1 MKTQGLTDNELID
14 LINAN
19 DAAAFEALY
28 RRYWKKLVAI
38 ALNKTQD
45 EDLAKEIIQELFV
58 ELWERRASLSISNV
72 SAYLNTAVRFKVISA
87 YKNQLQSQIEF
98 LEIPD
103 DSTSNKLDHDDFEK
117 SLHRVVDL
125 LPEKTKKIF
134 ELSRFDQKTVKEIS
148 ADLQMPERTVEYHIT
163 QALRFLRLHLQDYF
177 LFYTFFVPKLTWYYL
192 KNIFNIL

>member
-1 MKTQGLTDNELID
+1 MKTQVLSDNELID

-19 DAAAFEALY
+19 DASAFEVLY
-28 RRYWKKLVAI
+28 RRYWKKLVVV

-72 SAYLNTAVRFKVISA
+72 SAYLNTAVRFKVISS

-98 LEIPD
+98 LEIAD

-117 SLHRVVDL
+117 SIHRVINL
-125 LPEKTKKIF
+125 LPEKTKQIF
-134 ELSRFDQKTVKEIS
+134 ELSRFEQKTVKEIS
-148 ADLQMPERTVEYHIT
+148 ASLQMPERTVEYHIT

-177 LFYTFFVPKLTWYYL
+177 LFYIFFVPKISWYYL
-192 KNIFNIL
+192 KNILHIF